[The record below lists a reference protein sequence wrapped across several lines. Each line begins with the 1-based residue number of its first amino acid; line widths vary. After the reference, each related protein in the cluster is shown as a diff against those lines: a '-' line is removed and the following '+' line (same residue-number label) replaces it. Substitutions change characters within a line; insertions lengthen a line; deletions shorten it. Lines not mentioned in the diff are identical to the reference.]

1 MQKFI
6 MGSGYYNIVAT
17 VLLVMNFER
26 TRSIQD
32 PCSICPAGVFWTKK
46 ACSSTSNAECEC
58 VSGFHCVGAGC
69 TKCREDCKRGQE
81 LTKDGC
87 KDCEFGKFN
96 DQKHGSC
103 QLWTDCSLHGKSV
116 HVNGTKESDVVCGP
130 TSKDF
135 SPGQTSQVTICFLAL
150 TSTAMFFLVLFL
162 VLHFSVTKHSKKKL
176 LYIFK
181 QPFVRT
187 VQTAQEEDAC
197 SCRFPE
203 EEEGEREL

>member
-32 PCSICPAGVFWTKK
+32 PCSICPAGTYCGRNKDQSCIPCPPNSFSSISGQK
-46 ACSSTSNAECEC
+46 ACNMCKKCE
-58 VSGFHCVGAGC
+58 
-69 TKCREDCKRGQE
+69 
-81 LTKDGC
+81 GC